1 MGKKIPFDSNTDI
14 PDLSGKVII
23 VTGGN
28 SGLGKETVLQLAKH
42 NPHLLYMGARSKAK
56 AEEAI
61 AEIKTTV
68 PNANIK
74 FLEIDISSLS
84 SVKRG
89 ADAFLAEND
98 RLDILVNN
106 AGVMGLPP
114 GLTEDGYES
123 QFGTNHMGPALF
135 TKLLLPTLQK
145 TSLSPNADV
154 RIVNISSEA
163 LKFGPPTGLVLA
175 QNKTSLA
182 SLSGAQRY
190 GQSKLANLYFSQI
203 LAKKYPNIKTN
214 AIHPGMVRTGITTN
228 TTNNYWYLSWVFAI
242 GFKMFLLNIH
252 DGAKPQLFAATGK
265 KEVVKSG
272 AFYFPGV
279 SEWDGN
285 AITKNSKLAD
295 ELWNWTEAELKS
307 KGY

>member
-1 MGKKIPFDSNTDI
+1 MGKKIPFDSNRDI

-98 RLDILVNN
+98 RLDILINN

-135 TKLLLPTLQK
+135 TKLLLPALQK

-163 LKFGPPTGLVLA
+163 LKFGPPTGLVLS

-214 AIHPGMVRTGITTN
+214 AIHPGLVRTGITTN

-242 GFKMFLLNIH
+242 GFKMFFLSIH
-252 DGAKPQLFAATGK
+252 DGANPQLFAATGK
-265 KEVVKSG
+265 KEAVKSG
-272 AFYFPGV
+272 VFYFPGV